1 MDAAAEQDPVAA
13 AAAPLAAE
21 ASTPPGRGALL
32 REARLREAS
41 RLFRSPR
48 MLAELPFA
56 GLLAFVFHEGGL
68 SSHRLAAM
76 VSLLGLLFLFK
87 VAEAVFSRGR
97 KEPSDEAVMAVA
109 GGLALVVEGCL
120 LALTGGIHSPL
131 ILGLAVLPVV
141 AVVTFG
147 RGREANRSVAAVL
160 GLAALIAALPESV
173 VGPRLPSFHYSVGAL
188 LVLLA
193 AILRIRAV
201 VYRTSHG
208 NLVAV
213 EELERLRA
221 ENLRLAEEREK
232 ALRQVAAKVAHE
244 LKNPL
249 SAIQGLVQLL
259 EKTAPDEKTR
269 ERLGVIASESS
280 RMGVL
285 VRDYLSLNRPLE
297 DLRPQPVDLGALVRE
312 VQAVLAAE
320 AEQAGVTLRAAGEA
334 HLSADPRRLK
344 EALLNLVANAVQ
356 ATPAGGEVHV
366 EVAETPEHTHVHVSD
381 SGRGMTADEVAR
393 VGTPFFTTRSQGT
406 GLGVLLARAVAE
418 QHGGGLQY
426 RSEPGRGTT
435 ATFSLRR

>member
-1 MDAAAEQDPVAA
+1 MDAAAGQPLPATEAA
-13 AAAPLAAE
+13 HAAE

-48 MLAELPFA
+48 MLAELPLA
-56 GLLAFVFHEGGL
+56 ALLAFVFYRGGL
-68 SSHRLAAM
+68 PAHRVAGM
-76 VSLLGLLFLFK
+76 VSLLVVLFLFK
-87 VAEAVFSRGR
+87 VLEAVVSRGR
-97 KEPSDEAVMAVA
+97 KEPSDEAVMTAA
-109 GGLALVVEGCL
+109 GAMTRVVEGCL

-131 ILGLAVLPVV
+131 VLGLAVLPVV
-141 AVVTFG
+141 AFVTFG
-147 RGREANRSVAAVL
+147 KGREANRSVLAVM
-160 GLAALIAALPESV
+160 GLAVLIAALPAAV
-173 VGPRLPSFHYSVGAL
+173 VGPRLPPGNYAVGAL

-193 AILRIRAV
+193 SILRIRAI
-201 VYRTSHG
+201 VYRTSYG

-221 ENLRLAEEREK
+221 ENLHLAEERER

-249 SAIQGLVQLL
+249 AAIQGLVQLL
-259 EKTAPDEKTR
+259 EKSAPDEKTR
-269 ERLGVIASESS
+269 ERLAVIASESS

-297 DLRPQPVDLGALVRE
+297 DLCPQQVDLGAMVRE
-312 VQAVLAAE
+312 VQSVLSAE
-320 AEQAGVTLRAAGEA
+320 AEKAGVKLSASGDAQ
-334 HLSADPRRLK
+334 LSADPRRLK

-356 ATPAGGEVHV
+356 ATPAGGEVRV

-381 SGRGMTADEVAR
+381 SGRGMTAEQVAR

-418 QHGGGLQY
+418 QHGGGLKY
-426 RSEPGRGTT
+426 ESEPGRGTK